1 MRSSAFEDQTSVMQE
16 IKSGNNF
23 GYLLVDDSY
32 FSSMDYKVLQSQ
44 KSGLFIDCVKM
55 LYNGKIE
62 LYYITEDVRPVSSLF
77 RAMTPDML
85 ADIIIN
91 IIGSIMEVKN
101 NGFLKSTNIDI
112 SWNKVYVE
120 LATLKIKLVYLPISQ
135 PLFESYGSFESAL
148 RAGMVKLINQVITL
162 PNARLSKMLRDLID
176 GSVSIEQIYS
186 KYKGGEIPRPT
197 SKTGYPTGGS
207 GPIRGTNPVG
217 GGSSTGRSS
226 FTGGSNRTPLGQ
238 SFLKMVAINA
248 PQPFEAVLDR
258 PDMIVGRKKE
268 VADILISFNKMIGRK
283 HCRVTSVKGAYY
295 IIDEGSVNGTY
306 VNGVRVPT
314 HHSVAIKR
322 GDIIRMA
329 DSEFKLV

>member
-1 MRSSAFEDQTSVMQE
+1 MRSSAFEDQTPVMQE

-77 RAMTPDML
+77 RTMTPDML

-91 IIGSIMEVKN
+91 IIRSIMEVKN

-112 SWNKVYVE
+112 SWNKIYVE
-120 LATLKIKLVYLPISQ
+120 PATLKIKLVYLPIRQ

-162 PNARLSKMLRDLID
+162 PNARLNKMLRDLIE
-176 GSVSIEQIYS
+176 GSVTIEEIYS
-186 KYKGGEIPRPT
+186 KYKGGEIPRST

-207 GPIRGTNPVG
+207 GPTRGMNPAG
-217 GGSSTGRSS
+217 GGSSTGRS
-226 FTGGSNRTPLGQ
+226 NRTPSGQ

-258 PDMIVGRKKE
+258 PEMIIGRKKE